1 MSSKN
6 LLTTVGELIDA
17 IVELYLKTVIAPFLH
32 FHEIFYSSLNRALRQ
47 LLDDHKHHIPDWF
60 TANLITY
67 VRTVVVV
74 PTLVLLSWNHAVLPA
89 LLVLAVD
96 FGDFLDGVVARYW
109 VDVKKERA
117 ETAAASDKDK
127 KNDPALRTPSPTNS
141 DDESFEVVTTG
152 SPHAVPSWVRLHRN
166 RTYGGFVDAVCDKAF
181 VVPCWISLLHV
192 IPHTSYLQ
200 LVQYL
205 TLIALVLAETASGCV
220 RFKAYFTATGVPA
233 PKVEGFDFSTS
244 AVKADHIGKAK
255 QTFEMVGTALFLL
268 PLTRYVGLVL
278 LLLALPLAY
287 ESVRRKV
294 KTRAIYVQYDS
305 SALDHKTIKF
315 WMQAKAMGSSLTVGV
330 PGEAKQTDQVLNAC
344 AVAAVDQVLVE
355 APSTVDWHFLRAN
368 AIDFCVVGP
377 AQTKYVTDKVL
388 ESLCALQIGEDGV
401 ARPIKVKTEHKD

>member
-117 ETAAASDKDK
+117 EAAASDKDK

-141 DDESFEVVTTG
+141 DDESFG
-152 SPHAVPSWVRLHRN
+152 
-166 RTYGGFVDAVCDKAF
+166 TYRPWIVHDRSDPRYSLAHDAAAHVHSVKHS
-181 VVPCWISLLHV
+181 VLSLSSFQKSSRRDRPTRYH
-192 IPHTSYLQ
+192 PGY
-200 LVQYL
+200 
-205 TLIALVLAETASGCV
+205 AC
-220 RFKAYFTATGVPA
+220 TATVPTEA
-233 PKVEGFDFSTS
+233 LWMPSVTRLLSFLAGFRSST
-244 AVKADHIGKAK
+244 
-255 QTFEMVGTALFLL
+255 
-268 PLTRYVGLVL
+268 
-278 LLLALPLAY
+278 
-287 ESVRRKV
+287 
-294 KTRAIYVQYDS
+294 
-305 SALDHKTIKF
+305 
-315 WMQAKAMGSSLTVGV
+315 
-330 PGEAKQTDQVLNAC
+330 
-344 AVAAVDQVLVE
+344 
-355 APSTVDWHFLRAN
+355 
-368 AIDFCVVGP
+368 
-377 AQTKYVTDKVL
+377 
-388 ESLCALQIGEDGV
+388 
-401 ARPIKVKTEHKD
+401 

>member
-141 DDESFEVVTTG
+141 DDESFG
-152 SPHAVPSWVRLHRN
+152 
-166 RTYGGFVDAVCDKAF
+166 TYRPYIVHDRSDPRYSLAHDAAAHVHSVKHS
-181 VVPCWISLLHV
+181 VLSLSSFQKSSRRDRPTRYH
-192 IPHTSYLQ
+192 PGY
-200 LVQYL
+200 
-205 TLIALVLAETASGCV
+205 AC
-220 RFKAYFTATGVPA
+220 TATVPTEA
-233 PKVEGFDFSTS
+233 LWMPSVTRLLSFLAGFRSST
-244 AVKADHIGKAK
+244 
-255 QTFEMVGTALFLL
+255 
-268 PLTRYVGLVL
+268 
-278 LLLALPLAY
+278 
-287 ESVRRKV
+287 
-294 KTRAIYVQYDS
+294 
-305 SALDHKTIKF
+305 
-315 WMQAKAMGSSLTVGV
+315 
-330 PGEAKQTDQVLNAC
+330 
-344 AVAAVDQVLVE
+344 
-355 APSTVDWHFLRAN
+355 
-368 AIDFCVVGP
+368 
-377 AQTKYVTDKVL
+377 
-388 ESLCALQIGEDGV
+388 
-401 ARPIKVKTEHKD
+401 